1 MALGFF
7 SRLKQGLSRST
18 QKLGGG
24 LSGMFTR
31 RKLDDAA
38 LEELEELLIT
48 ADLGPAVAERVIES
62 FRSSRFGT
70 EVTDEEIRT
79 ALAHEIASILEPSAK
94 PFEPE
99 PTHSP
104 HVALVVGV
112 TRVG

>member
-24 LSGMFTR
+24 LSGLFTR

-38 LEELEELLIT
+38 LEELEDLLIT

-62 FRSSRFGT
+62 FRASRFGAGS
-70 EVTDEEIRT
+70 D
-79 ALAHEIASILEPSAK
+79 
-94 PFEPE
+94 
-99 PTHSP
+99 
-104 HVALVVGV
+104 G
-112 TRVG
+112 